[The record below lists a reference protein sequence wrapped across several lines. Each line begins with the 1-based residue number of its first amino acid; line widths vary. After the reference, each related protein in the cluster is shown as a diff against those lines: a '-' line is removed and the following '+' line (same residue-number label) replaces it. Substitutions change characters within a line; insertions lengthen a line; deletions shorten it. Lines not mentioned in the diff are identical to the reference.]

1 MNRRNHHVVDQEV
14 QYDAGLEL
22 VSTTDLR
29 GVITYANPA
38 FCQVAGYEAEELI
51 GKNHNLVRHPDM
63 PAAAFADLWQKLKLG
78 QSWRGMV
85 KNRCKDG
92 RYYWVD
98 AYVTPIYRDQQLVG
112 YQSVRVKPT
121 RELVQRAERCYNAIN
136 TGKKVNSFRE
146 NSSLRLMLTLAL
158 SLVTVLAGSL
168 LWSAWFLVAA
178 LLPLAFLTL
187 MHQEILAIPAELKAI
202 QHQFDSVS
210 RYVYAG
216 RTAFS
221 VATFRHQLQ
230 QARLRTVLG
239 RTKDSTSQLTR
250 IADTLEEAVHL
261 TERGIG
267 QQKVQL
273 ESIASAT
280 LELSHTVQDIALRT
294 SETNAKVGEAQQICQ
309 QAEQVMELTASTV
322 KKLAVE
328 VQGAA
333 STADNLAVEAER
345 IGAVMTEIQGI
356 ADQTNLL
363 ALNAAIEAARAGEH
377 GRGFAVVAD
386 EVRALSSRTHNATEQ
401 IQRSIAEIQQ
411 TLLSWGK
418 TMLQSREQ
426 VEDCV
431 TQTQRSTVQLKDIVA
446 MVNTID
452 HLSAQ
457 IATAATQQGQ
467 VAAEVA
473 QNVDSIQQIAQENM
487 GNMGLVSDT
496 NQRLHQQAA
505 EIANLSKTFS
515 AE

>member
-1 MNRRNHHVVDQEV
+1 MNRRNQHIVDQEV
-14 QYDAGLEL
+14 LYDAGQEL
-22 VSTTDLR
+22 VSTTDTR

-38 FCQVAGYEAEELI
+38 FCQVAGYSEEELL

-63 PAAAFADLWQKLKLG
+63 PAAAFADLWQHLKQG

-98 AYVTPIYRDQQLVG
+98 AFVTPIYQQQQLIG
-112 YQSVRVKPT
+112 YQSVRVKASPELIK
-121 RELVQRAERCYNAIN
+121 RADRCYKAINAGKSVSQWSVNSHLRRLIALMSSLLLIIAGALLFSHALWLALLIPVIFFVLMYDELVD
-136 TGKKVNSFRE
+136 
-146 NSSLRLMLTLAL
+146 
-158 SLVTVLAGSL
+158 
-168 LWSAWFLVAA
+168 
-178 LLPLAFLTL
+178 
-187 MHQEILAIPAELKAI
+187 IPAQLHKMR
-202 QHQFDSVS
+202 QDFDSVS
-210 RYVYAG
+210 RYVYSG
-216 RTAFS
+216 KTAFS
-221 VATFRHQLQ
+221 VADFRHQMHL
-230 QARLRTVLG
+230 ARLRTVLG
-239 RTKDSTSQLTR
+239 RTKDSTNKLTS

-261 TERGIG
+261 TERGIN
-267 QQKVQL
+267 QQSQQL
-273 ESIASAT
+273 ASIASAT
-280 LELSHTVQDIALRT
+280 QQLSSTVLDIAERT
-294 SETNAKVGEAQQICQ
+294 GETNKKVGEAQHICH
-309 QAEQVMELTASTV
+309 QAEQVMQLTAQTV

-401 IQRSIAEIQQ
+401 IQRSIGEIQQ

-418 TMLQSREQ
+418 TMTQSREQ
-426 VEDCV
+426 VEECV
-431 TQTQRSTVQLKDIVA
+431 SQTTHSTEQLSDIVA

-452 HLSAQ
+452 HLSSQ

-467 VAAEVA
+467 MASEVA
-473 QNVDSIQQIAQENM
+473 HNVQSIQHIADENLN
-487 GNMGLVSDT
+487 NMQLVAD
-496 NQRLHQQAA
+496 NNKRLHQQAA

-515 AE
+515 H